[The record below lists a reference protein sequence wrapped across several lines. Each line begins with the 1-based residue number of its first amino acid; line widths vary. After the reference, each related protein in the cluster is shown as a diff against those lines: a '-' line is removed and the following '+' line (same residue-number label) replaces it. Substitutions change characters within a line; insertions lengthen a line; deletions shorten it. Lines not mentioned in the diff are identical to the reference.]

1 MRKFKFLVYSHRTQS
16 RENCTE
22 EYDFHLS
29 YNNSWNNY
37 GYCTSFLLYDSK
49 TNIIGHLS
57 IVCRY
62 QRENALNPLV
72 DFEGSYKIYEE
83 LPEDFGT
90 ELDLLLCYRLTQFLP
105 KCEDRKEFFR
115 AIHAMTHSSYLR
127 DYDCYKIGVCRN
139 ANMTNV
145 YAKRPV
151 DNLYNRIF
159 LSDGNYYD
167 FAEKD
172 LVVHLNNEE
181 SIKLHFGC
189 TSMCWLK
196 NYVKDESRKALYEIG
211 LALYKHHQENNEM
224 RTLEPTDAIFNKI
237 IFVSHKSF
245 LDNYCVPKQPKELNQ
260 EDTNLYCYVGLQT
273 RFDLG
278 EYDNIER
285 DTIKIESVPLR
296 SINKI
301 AKELSVSFISHKLPS
316 WFWSDICKEY
326 GEMYNDRSLSE
337 KLDKINVYRGTSMIY
352 SYVTISESFFEG
364 MDTKHKIFIHTLGM
378 ILRNIQPYSIIL
390 LDTPDI
396 FLETRQTTFLINK
409 LSEVCQKLSSVM
421 IIN

>member
-1 MRKFKFLVYSHRTQS
+1 MRKFRFLVYGNVAQR
-16 RENCTE
+16 CTE

-49 TNIIGHLS
+49 TNFIGHLN
-57 IVCRY
+57 IVNQY
-62 QRENALNPLV
+62 QSENTINPLV
-72 DFEGSYKIYEE
+72 DFDGSYIIYEE
-83 LPEDFGT
+83 LPQGFGAVLSL
-90 ELDLLLCYRLTQFLP
+90 ELCYNITQLVP
-105 KCEDRKEFFR
+105 KSDDRKEFFR
-115 AIHAMTHSSYLR
+115 AIHAMTHNSYLR

-145 YAKRPV
+145 HAKRPI

-172 LVVHLNNEE
+172 LVVHLDNEE
-181 SIKLHFGC
+181 SIKLHFGW
-189 TSMCWLK
+189 TSMCWLN
-196 NYVKDESRKALYEIG
+196 NYVKDESRKALYKIG
-211 LALYKHHQENNEM
+211 LALYNHHQEKNEM

-278 EYDNIER
+278 EYDDNEN
-285 DTIKIESVPLR
+285 DTIKIDSIPLR

-301 AKELSVSFISHKLPS
+301 GKDLTDSFISHKVD
-316 WFWSDICKEY
+316 FWHYICKEY
-326 GEMYNDRSLSE
+326 GEMYNDKSLSE
-337 KLDKINVYRGTSMIY
+337 KLEKINVYRGTSMTYTCSII
-352 SYVTISESFFEG
+352 TESFFEG
-364 MDTKHKIFIHTLGM
+364 MDTKHKIFIHTFGM

-390 LDTPDI
+390 LDTADI
-396 FLETRQTTFLINK
+396 FLETRQITFMINK

>member
-1 MRKFKFLVYSHRTQS
+1 MRKFKFLVYGNVAQR
-16 RENCTE
+16 CTE

-29 YNNSWNNY
+29 YNNSWNNF
-37 GYCTSFLLYDSK
+37 GYYTSFLLYD
-49 TNIIGHLS
+49 NEGHFVGHLS
-57 IVCRY
+57 IVCQY
-62 QRENALNPLV
+62 QRENSINPLV
-72 DFEGSYKIYEE
+72 DFEGSYRIYEE
-83 LPEDFGT
+83 LPEGFAA
-90 ELDLLLCYRLTQFLP
+90 ELSLDLCYKITQFVP
-105 KCEDRKEFFR
+105 KGDERKEFFR

-145 YAKRPV
+145 HEKRPI

-159 LSDGNYYD
+159 LSDCNYYD

-172 LVVHLNNEE
+172 LVVHLDNEK
-181 SIKLHFGC
+181 SIKLHFGW

-196 NYVKDESRKALYEIG
+196 NYVKDESRKVLYEIG
-211 LALYKHHQENNEM
+211 LALFKHHQENNEM
-224 RTLEPTDAIFNKI
+224 RVLEPTDAKFNKI

-260 EDTNLYCYVGLQT
+260 EETNLYCYAGLQS

-278 EYDNIER
+278 EYDDNEN
-285 DTIKIESVPLR
+285 DTIKIESIPLR
-296 SINKI
+296 SINKT
-301 AKELSVSFISHKLPS
+301 AKELNNSYISHKVE
-316 WFWSDICKEY
+316 FWHEICKEY
-326 GEMYNDRSLSE
+326 GEMFNNKSLSE
-337 KLDKINVYRGTSMIY
+337 KLEKINVYRGTSMTYTSSII
-352 SYVTISESFFEG
+352 TESFFEDL
-364 MDTKHKIFIHTLGM
+364 DTKHKIFIHTFGM

-396 FLETRQTTFLINK
+396 FLEPRQTIFLINK